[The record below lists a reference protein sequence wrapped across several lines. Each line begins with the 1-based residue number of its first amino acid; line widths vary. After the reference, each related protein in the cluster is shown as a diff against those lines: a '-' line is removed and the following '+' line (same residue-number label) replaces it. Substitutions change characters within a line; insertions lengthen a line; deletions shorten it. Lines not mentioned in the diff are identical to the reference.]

1 MKQEYA
7 KTSQEVMQEL
17 NTTPQGLPTAEVQ
30 KRQQQY
36 GPNKLKDGEKK
47 CLFRRF

>member
-1 MKQEYA
+1 MKQGYA

-30 KRQQQY
+30 KR
-36 GPNKLKDGEKK
+36 
-47 CLFRRF
+47 

>member
-36 GPNKLKDGEKK
+36 GPPTS
-47 CLFRRF
+47 